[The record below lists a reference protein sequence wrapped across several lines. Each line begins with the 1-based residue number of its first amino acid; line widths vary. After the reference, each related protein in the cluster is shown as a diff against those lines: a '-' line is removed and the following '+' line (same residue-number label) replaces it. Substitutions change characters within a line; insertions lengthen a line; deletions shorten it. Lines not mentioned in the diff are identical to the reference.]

1 MNTPGAGTVRIR
13 TEGRDD
19 APAIR
24 HVHSHAFESDLEAKL
39 VDMLRDA
46 DRVILSLVA
55 VVEGQVVGHALFS
68 PVTFEPHPGAW
79 KWAALGP
86 IGVLPGFQGQG
97 VGSRLVREGL
107 AGCRS
112 RGCGVVVLLGAPVYY
127 SRFGFVRASDFGLT
141 SDYGSGPE
149 FQAVE
154 LTKGALSASGET
166 RLVRFAPEFEE
177 VSREPPPG

>member
-1 MNTPGAGTVRIR
+1 MNEPVRIR
-13 TEGRDD
+13 REEQDD
-19 APAIR
+19 SQAIR
-24 HVHSHAFESDLEAKL
+24 HVHSQAFDGNIEARL

-46 DRVILSLVA
+46 GHVVLSLVA
-55 VVEGQVVGHALFS
+55 IAGDRIVGHVLFS
-68 PVTFEPHPGAW
+68 PMTVEPHPGESR
-79 KWAALGP
+79 WAALGP
-86 IGVLPGFQGQG
+86 IGVLPGHQGQG
-97 VGSRLVREGL
+97 IGSRLVREGL
-107 AGCRS
+107 AGCRA
-112 RGCGVVVLLGAPVYY
+112 RGFEAVVLLGAPGYY

-141 SDYGSGPE
+141 SEYGSGPE